1 MRRQKLK
8 RKNFQKI
15 LEERP
20 YYQNEQTWKLQLKS
34 RRIAKCSSIKCDKD
48 LKYWFLCLC
57 VSGALSVP
65 YQAEKAVLR
74 KFCFCPLRTYIHAR
88 PPWTNIKL
96 SAHMTRDELVSKA
109 EFNRVRQQLEIEVN
123 FYFRMFL
130 FH

>member
-74 KFCFCPLRTYIHAR
+74 NSIFAP
-88 PPWTNIKL
+88 
-96 SAHMTRDELVSKA
+96 
-109 EFNRVRQQLEIEVN
+109 
-123 FYFRMFL
+123 
-130 FH
+130 